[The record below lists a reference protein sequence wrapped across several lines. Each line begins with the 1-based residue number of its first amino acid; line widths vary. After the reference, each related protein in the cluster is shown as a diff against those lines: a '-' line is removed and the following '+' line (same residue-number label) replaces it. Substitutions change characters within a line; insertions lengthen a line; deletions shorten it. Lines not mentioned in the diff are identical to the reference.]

1 MIETISG
8 TAEPGSTVTITN
20 GDKRSVVVEAD
31 DQGNWTAELPEVS
44 EGDTIT
50 VVAET
55 VGKIQVHQ
63 SQLRWMD

>member
-1 MIETISG
+1 MIPSAGDDTISG

-20 GDKRSVVVEAD
+20 GDKDPVVVEAD
-31 DQGNWTAELPEVS
+31 EEGNWTAEVPEVS

-55 VGKIQVHQ
+55 DGKDPSAQ
-63 SQLRWMD
+63 SQ